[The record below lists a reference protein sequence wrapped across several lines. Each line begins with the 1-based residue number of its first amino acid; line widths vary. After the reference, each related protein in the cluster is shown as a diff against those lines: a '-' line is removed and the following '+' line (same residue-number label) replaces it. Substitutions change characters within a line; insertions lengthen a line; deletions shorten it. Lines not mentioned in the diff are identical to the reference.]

1 MKIDDPHESINLL
14 VCYMVVEFSICIY
27 GKFTSKG
34 HFKNLKTVN
43 LTFSYTILRRISAL
57 VSQGSNKYVSYRG
70 VFRILILCVLSVNK
84 ILIYCLQFFP
94 AVLKCQN
101 IAVAEAPL
109 IAPVLNTPLIKK
121 IRKF

>member
-70 VFRILILCVLSVNK
+70 VFRILILCVLSAQK
-84 ILIYCLQFFP
+84 ILI
-94 AVLKCQN
+94 
-101 IAVAEAPL
+101 
-109 IAPVLNTPLIKK
+109 
-121 IRKF
+121 